1 MSRALFLLFAV
12 TLAPKFIAAQS
23 LINLPQTVEQEISAF
38 NASSYRVELVKPTKP
53 LAIEGQSAPGRKTSL
68 KLVLLMSGLTYA
80 AAGLDMHTTYTRVQI
95 DRTCPLCYSHPFREY
110 DPLAKP
116 FIHLPS
122 PAYYAA
128 GFAVATGVNF
138 LGWKMSRSKR
148 WHRVW
153 FIPQSLSIGGNCWGI
168 STFH

>member
-1 MSRALFLLFAV
+1 MARFFIFLGAFLFISLSQRAMAQALLDSSTA
-12 TLAPKFIAAQS
+12 S
-23 LINLPQTVEQEISAF
+23 LGNDLVGPLPPA
-38 NASSYRVELVKPTKP
+38 YP
-53 LAIEGQSAPGRKTSL
+53 LRAIKSAPVISPQPKPKPPLRQFLALSA
-68 KLVLLMSGLTYA
+68 MTYA
-80 AAGLDMHTTYTRVQI
+80 AAGLDMQTTYTRVQI

-110 DPLAKP
+110 DPFAKP

-148 WHRVW
+148 WRRVW